1 MSSLDSM
8 MSITRMTS
16 PHKERAKIGP
26 GRPKLAIGKGG
37 PFLTI
42 LGSQNNPI
50 GPDRFSHDNYL
61 SPQVYYGSLV
71 TDPTDAFVFGALT
84 EHWIHPGGP
93 KREAGRYHIPSQ
105 FLTPGTRLSTLIQ
118 AVEGT
123 SPPLSFTAEICGLYY
138 TPLVCCIVFVT
149 HRIEPVL
156 NRN

>member
-1 MSSLDSM
+1 
-8 MSITRMTS
+8 MTS
-16 PHKERAKIGP
+16 PHKGKGKNWSWQTKIGN
-26 GRPKLAIGKGG
+26 L
-37 PFLTI
+37 F
-42 LGSQNNPI
+42 GSQI
-50 GPDRFSHDNYL
+50 VQLGRTDSHMTTNYL

-138 TPLVCCIVFVT
+138 TSLVCCIVFVT